1 MGKKYYWL
9 KLPKDWFTSRTIKR
23 LRKIA
28 GGDTYTIIYL
38 KMLLMSL
45 ADDGKLYY
53 EGIDETFE
61 EELALDLDEEV
72 DNVKM
77 TVAFLIKCGLLE
89 KNGDFEYELPEIET
103 MVGSS
108 DSIEH
113 KRELNAERQ
122 RRFRGKNKTENIID
136 SVTSNA
142 TVTQNS
148 VTNNAI
154 VNDSVTNNAT
164 VTQNSVTNNAIVN
177 GSVTNNAKVTRY
189 RNTEKE
195 KEKEKENRVRD
206 REREDKKEIEKKKA
220 FFPLDDLLNSAFVDF
235 IEYRKKIKKPLTDK
249 AIQLNIK
256 ELEDLSKNSFGEM
269 DNNKAINIINQTI
282 KKGWSGFYP
291 LKEEKNKN
299 NANSIDWNN
308 V

>member
-77 TVAFLIKCGLLE
+77 TVAFLIKCGLFE
-89 KNGDFEYELPEIET
+89 KNGDFEYELPEVET

-136 SVTSNA
+136 SVTNNA

-154 VNDSVTNNAT
+154 VNDR
-164 VTQNSVTNNAIVN
+164 
-177 GSVTNNAKVTRY
+177 VTNNAKVTRY
-189 RNTEKE
+189 RNTEIE
-195 KEKEKENRVRD
+195 IEKENRVRD
-206 REREDKKEIEKKKA
+206 REREDKEIDKKEIEKKKA

-269 DNNKAINIINQTI
+269 DNNKAIKIINQTI

-291 LKEEKNKN
+291 LKEEKNKS

>member
-154 VNDSVTNNAT
+154 VN
-164 VTQNSVTNNAIVN
+164 

-189 RNTEKE
+189 RNTEIE
-195 KEKEKENRVRD
+195 IEKENRVRD

>member
-154 VNDSVTNNAT
+154 VNDSVTNNA
-164 VTQNSVTNNAIVN
+164 I
-177 GSVTNNAKVTRY
+177 VTRY
-189 RNTEKE
+189 RNTEI
-195 KEKEKENRVRD
+195 EKEKENRVRD
-206 REREDKKEIEKKKA
+206 REREDKKEIEKKKT

-291 LKEEKNKN
+291 LKEEKNKS

>member
-1 MGKKYYWL
+1 MANDKKYYWL
-9 KLPKDWFTSRTIKR
+9 KLKDDFFRDKKMKK
-23 LRKIA
+23 LRNIA

-38 KMLLMSL
+38 KMQLLSL
-45 ADDGKLYY
+45 KNSGVLIFENVED
-53 EGIDETFE
+53 TFE
-61 EELALDLDEEV
+61 EEIALEIDEKVE
-72 DNVKM
+72 DVKVCLLYLEK
-77 TVAFLIKCGLLE
+77 TGLLE
-89 KNGDFEYELPEIET
+89 CKDNEYVLPQTIDCIGSETAVAERVRRSRERKKQIEALHCNSSETNCNTEIE
-103 MVGSS
+103 
-108 DSIEH
+108 IEI
-113 KRELNAERQ
+113 E
-122 RRFRGKNKTENIID
+122 I
-136 SVTSNA
+136 
-142 TVTQNS
+142 
-148 VTNNAI
+148 
-154 VNDSVTNNAT
+154 
-164 VTQNSVTNNAIVN
+164 
-177 GSVTNNAKVTRY
+177 
-189 RNTEKE
+189 
-195 KEKEKENRVRD
+195 EKENRVRD

-291 LKEEKNKN
+291 LKEEKDKS

>member
-1 MGKKYYWL
+1 
-9 KLPKDWFTSRTIKR
+9 
-23 LRKIA
+23 
-28 GGDTYTIIYL
+28 
-38 KMLLMSL
+38 MSL

-136 SVTSNA
+136 SVT
-142 TVTQNS
+142 
-148 VTNNAI
+148 NNAK
-154 VNDSVTNNAT
+154 

-189 RNTEKE
+189 RNTEIE
-195 KEKEKENRVRD
+195 IEKENRVRD

-291 LKEEKNKN
+291 LKEEKNKS

>member
-89 KNGDFEYELPEIET
+89 KNGDFEYELPEVET

-136 SVTSNA
+136 SVT
-142 TVTQNS
+142 
-148 VTNNAI
+148 
-154 VNDSVTNNAT
+154 NNAT

-189 RNTEKE
+189 RNTEIE
-195 KEKEKENRVRD
+195 IEKENRVRD
-206 REREDKKEIEKKKA
+206 REREDKEIDKKEIEKKKA

-269 DNNKAINIINQTI
+269 DNNKAITIINQTI

-291 LKEEKNKN
+291 LKEEKNKS

>member
-89 KNGDFEYELPEIET
+89 KNGDFEYELPEVET

-136 SVTSNA
+136 SVT
-142 TVTQNS
+142 
-148 VTNNAI
+148 
-154 VNDSVTNNAT
+154 NNAT

-189 RNTEKE
+189 RNTEIEIE
-195 KEKEKENRVRD
+195 KDNRVRD

-269 DNNKAINIINQTI
+269 DNNKAITIINQTI

-291 LKEEKNKN
+291 LKEEKNKS

>member
-89 KNGDFEYELPEIET
+89 KNGDFEYELPEVET

-136 SVTSNA
+136 SVT
-142 TVTQNS
+142 
-148 VTNNAI
+148 
-154 VNDSVTNNAT
+154 NNAT

-189 RNTEKE
+189 RNTEIE
-195 KEKEKENRVRD
+195 IEKENRVRD

-269 DNNKAINIINQTI
+269 DNNKAITIINQTI

-291 LKEEKNKN
+291 LKEEKNKS

>member
-89 KNGDFEYELPEIET
+89 KNGDFEYELPEVET

-122 RRFRGKNKTENIID
+122 RRFRGKNKTENI
-136 SVTSNA
+136 NG
-142 TVTQNS
+142 
-148 VTNNAI
+148 
-154 VNDSVTNNAT
+154 SVTNNAT

-189 RNTEKE
+189 RNTEIE
-195 KEKEKENRVRD
+195 IEIEKENRVRD

-269 DNNKAINIINQTI
+269 DNNKAITIINQTI

-291 LKEEKNKN
+291 LKEEKNKS